1 LRHAYESQQVW
12 QLLEDD
18 QRDIGADDSG
28 NPEEALLSA
37 STGITLSNDPLAV
50 ETVTDWWGREWYAY
64 CPQCMDPLLD
74 GVLFDPNDGLIPP
87 TGDAVCYT
95 CKTCSR
101 DFDGPEIEARDL
113 SELLQQGH
121 CVMFWGYANKLTCL
135 SNHIGPFYEVKQSK
149 TSRQMIALD
158 PETRVKAYLGTV
170 RRRPK
175 DKKFFLDHIVEA
187 QLVVGE

>member
-1 LRHAYESQQVW
+1 ML
-12 QLLEDD
+12 
-18 QRDIGADDSG
+18 
-28 NPEEALLSA
+28 
-37 STGITLSNDPLAV
+37 
-50 ETVTDWWGREWYAY
+50 
-64 CPQCMDPLLD
+64 
-74 GVLFDPNDGLIPP
+74 
-87 TGDAVCYT
+87 
-95 CKTCSR
+95 TCSR

-158 PETRVKAYLGTV
+158 PETRVRAYLGTV

-175 DKKFFLDHIVEA
+175 DKKFLLDHVVKA
-187 QLVVGE
+187 QLVVGESRHDVSLDMRGMQCTWSDGRVTGIKEHYFDRNKLRIPEPPSGMTTSCPC